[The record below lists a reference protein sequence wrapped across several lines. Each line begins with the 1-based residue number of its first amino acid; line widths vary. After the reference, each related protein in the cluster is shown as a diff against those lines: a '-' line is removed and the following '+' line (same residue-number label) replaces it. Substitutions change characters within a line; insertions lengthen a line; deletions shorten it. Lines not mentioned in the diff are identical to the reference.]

1 MDDRTM
7 KAVLFDRYGGPEVL
21 YVGRVPRP
29 EAAPGEVL
37 VRVRAFSVNGGE
49 LTARSGRL
57 RLLTGRKFPQR
68 VGLDFTGEV
77 AALGPGTTEVAVGDR
92 VWGSW
97 AAPPGSAAPPS
108 T

>member
-1 MDDRTM
+1 MNDRMM
-7 KAVLFDRYGGPEVL
+7 KAVLYDRYGGPDVL
-21 YVGRVPRP
+21 YTGQVPRP
-29 EAAPGEVL
+29 GPGPGEIL
-37 VRVRAFSVNGGE
+37 VKVRALSVNGGE
-49 LTARSGRL
+49 LAARAGRL
-57 RLLTGRKFPQR
+57 RLLSSRGFPKR

-77 AALGPGTTEVAVGDR
+77 AALGPGVTGFAAGDR